1 VSMKSKLKTIL
12 IFSFFAILLG
22 INFVELIEISDKQ
35 KYLQKLIK
43 QERELDEEIEL
54 KKETLDQVS
63 SSDWLITQARKKG
76 LGFKND
82 KRFEEK

>member
-1 VSMKSKLKTIL
+1 MKVKFKA
-12 IFSFFAILLG
+12 IFVFCFFAILLG

-54 KKETLDQVS
+54 KKETLEQVTS
-63 SSDWLITQARKKG
+63 IDWLITQARKKG

-82 KRFEEK
+82 RRFEEK

>member
-1 VSMKSKLKTIL
+1 MKSKLKTIL